1 MAVALT
7 PRDRARLAPDRA
19 VDPEVFDLYVR
30 GTQARYLS
38 LGSDAAY
45 RRAMTFFARA
55 VARDSTYAP
64 AHAGLALAAS
74 FVGDEAAARRALAR
88 ALALDPSLAEAHMA
102 LGLARQAFDRDW
114 TGAEAALREAIHL
127 NPGYAE
133 AHHELSMVLLRG
145 RRFDEALREARETV
159 YLAPMSARFENGLGE
174 VLHYAGRHA
183 EALAAADKSL
193 ALDPASAGAQL
204 LKASAHLGLGQYTEA
219 ASTLLACTAEG
230 CGGFGRG
237 LLAYAYARAG
247 RPDAARLLVD
257 SLRGRWADPAARS
270 YVAYDLAVASMGLG
284 EPDQALVW
292 LERGARTATGQSG
305 FMAYVGVEP
314 AFLPLHGLTR
324 FQAVLRALGLPD
336 R

>member
-1 MAVALT
+1 
-7 PRDRARLAPDRA
+7 
-19 VDPEVFDLYVR
+19 
-30 GTQARYLS
+30 
-38 LGSDAAY
+38 
-45 RRAMTFFARA
+45 
-55 VARDSTYAP
+55 
-64 AHAGLALAAS
+64 
-74 FVGDEAAARRALAR
+74 
-88 ALALDPSLAEAHMA
+88 
-102 LGLARQAFDRDW
+102 
-114 TGAEAALREAIHL
+114 
-127 NPGYAE
+127 
-133 AHHELSMVLLRG
+133 
-145 RRFDEALREARETV
+145 
-159 YLAPMSARFENGLGE
+159 MSARFENGLGE

-270 YVAYDLAVASMGLG
+270 HVAYDLAVASMGLG